1 MEPSLRLAR
10 SEDVAALTAI
20 YNDEMACGNANYES
34 EPQRETDRMSWLE
47 GLQKRGFPVV
57 AAESDG
63 VVVGFA
69 ALTPFHSLS
78 GYRFTVSGSIYVQAG
93 YRRRGVGRAL
103 CRRLLEEAVER
114 GYHCILLGIN
124 SENLA
129 SLALLESLGFRRAG
143 HFREIGF
150 KNGRWHDDICL
161 QKTF

>member
-10 SEDVAALTAI
+10 SEDVSVLTAI
-20 YNDEMACGNANYES
+20 YNNEMVCGNANYES
-34 EPQRETDRMSWLE
+34 EPQSEADRLSWLE
-47 GLQKRGFPVV
+47 GLQKRGYPVV

-63 VVVGFA
+63 GVVGFA

-124 SENLA
+124 SENVA

-143 HFREIGF
+143 HFRKKDSRMGD
-150 KNGRWHDDICL
+150 GTT
-161 QKTF
+161 TFVCRKLF